1 MPRTRLDDYA
11 AAPARWILMSA
22 PKLRTARRPMIWIT
36 AAGLFAITAY
46 VIVRSVQCGADPHC
60 YDGYR
65 YRSSEPVDWA
75 YPTASIVRWSIAI
88 AIQWL
93 IATAIVIRP
102 RASGGD
108 AIVMGV
114 LAGGLFVGAAPI
126 GMHAGGSLAANFGW
140 LFLVAIWLVLSGVVH
155 LGVARLQ
162 SAPNGRYA
170 AQ

>member
-1 MPRTRLDDYA
+1 
-11 AAPARWILMSA
+11 
-22 PKLRTARRPMIWIT
+22 MIWIT

-46 VIVRSVQCGADPHC
+46 VIGRLVECGANPHC

-65 YRSSEPVDWA
+65 YRNSEPVDWA
-75 YPTASIVRWSIAI
+75 YPTASIARWSIAI

-114 LAGGLFVGAAPI
+114 LAGVLLVGAAPL
-126 GMHAGGSLAANFGW
+126 GMHAGGTLSANFGW
-140 LFLVAIWLVLSGVVH
+140 LFLVAIWLVLI
-155 LGVARLQ
+155 GVAHLVV
-162 SAPNGRYA
+162 
-170 AQ
+170 AQRRRSDASRATDAR